1 MRPNPASWAAFAR
14 RMSRLLSHGTRQSAR
29 VSKPHSPRNTRFS
42 THPADRS
49 SPAWRRAP
57 RSAVIAQA
65 GGSVLPVRRTL
76 RRPQR
81 PVFPTTR
88 HDASAMTHLRK
99 PSSGS
104 PSRTT
109 GTASLVAICGSALK
123 APHECTGGTLLQE
136 ENPCNRKLTPDCA
149 EAVEDR
155 DCLWKGEE
163 NTEKSPTDFTDQHG
177 SKPILEPD
185 MPARSRAQSFSATL

>member
-1 MRPNPASWAAFAR
+1 MRPGPATRAAFAR
-14 RMSRLLSHGTRQSAR
+14 RMSRLLSHRTRQSAR
-29 VSKPHSPRNTRFS
+29 VSKPHSRRNTRFS
-42 THPADRS
+42 THPADRR
-49 SPAWRRAP
+49 PAAWSRRP

-65 GGSVLPVRRTL
+65 DGSVLPVRRTL

-81 PVFPTTR
+81 PVFPRTR
-88 HDASAMTHLRK
+88 HDAFAMTHPGK

-149 EAVEDR
+149 EAVEDG
-155 DCLWKGEE
+155 DSLWKPQE
-163 NTEKSPTDFTDQHG
+163 NRKRMLCEFQK
-177 SKPILEPD
+177 
-185 MPARSRAQSFSATL
+185 QSVATHTSAPN